1 MSNKNTNGG
10 SIWGQKMGLG
20 SPAMFTAVDDEG
32 NTNYTTGCQL
42 YKSAGI
48 EYKMATTNICSSI
61 WGLNASDDASDVYL
75 DDADWVDYK
84 TFKGSQGTHDTKYVP
99 FYEMKIPFSALG
111 IDKNYIETNGIGA
124 MLVAT
129 RALLIVVH
137 RLMLQVQPAS
147 QDRNFQ
153 ALLYLFLKKI
163 SFTAMSTVTVRLLL
177 TM

>member
-1 MSNKNTNGG
+1 MKATQTIPQFVSF
-10 SIWGQKMGLG
+10 I
-20 SPAMFTAVDDEG
+20 
-32 NTNYTTGCQL
+32 
-42 YKSAGI
+42 KSAGI

-61 WGLNASDDASDVYL
+61 WGLNASDDPSDVYS

-84 TFKGSQGTHDTKYVP
+84 TFKGSQGTHDTKYDS

-111 IDKNYIETNGIGA
+111 IDKKYIETNGIGA
-124 MLVAT
+124 MLVTA

-153 ALLYLFLKKI
+153 ALLYLVLKKI
-163 SFTAMSTVTVRLLL
+163 SFTAISTVTVRLLL